1 MENFN
6 KLIDAA
12 RGYTRAVRSERE
24 VKAIEKGQVVI
35 PQLVLVVNEIEVEMR
50 MDALNGDPYFV
61 PGVSMQRWR
70 LGSNISLDLD
80 YMAGNML
87 RDLQNRA
94 LDLSGHAVKED
105 R

>member
-35 PQLVLVVNEIEVEMR
+35 PQLVLVVNEIEVSMR
-50 MDALNGDPYFV
+50 MEALNGNPDFL
-61 PGVSMQRWR
+61 PGVATQRWR
-70 LGSNISLDLD
+70 LNSNTNLDLD
-80 YMAGNML
+80 RMAGNML

-94 LDLSGHAVKED
+94 LDLSGHAVND
-105 R
+105 